1 MKVVCA
7 FCKTVFRVRGQIGKC
22 PVCGR
27 AVRVRKKSGAGKLA
41 IVILLFLSAFIFAA
55 VAFRVFDAK
64 QKAELLSVTI
74 SDVQYTAAGY
84 IVRGNIR
91 NFSDRTY
98 SVPDLRFVFKD
109 DLGNVLQTVVE
120 LPPSGLIEPKS
131 DVGFVKKI
139 GAKILDAK
147 RISVQ
152 FAGEQ

>member
-7 FCKTVFRVRGQIGKC
+7 FCRTVFRVRGRIGKC

-41 IVILLFLSAFIFAA
+41 LVLFLFLAAFVFAA
-55 VAFRVFDAK
+55 VSFRVFDAK
-64 QKAELLSVTI
+64 QKGELLSVTI
-74 SDVQYTAAGY
+74 SDVQYTNAGY

-109 DLGNVLQTVVE
+109 DAGNVLQTVVE

-139 GAKILDAK
+139 ASKVLGAK